1 MILVIMKGGM
11 FFAGQLLPM
20 LRFPLEVEYAHAS
33 RYGSK
38 LSGGEVRWTIAPPAA
53 VKGRAVVVLDDILDA
68 GHTLAEVK
76 RQVLLLG
83 ASSCRIAV
91 LTEKATG
98 KEKPVSAYFSGITLP
113 ERYVFGC
120 GLDISGAW
128 RNLSEIYALKE
139 H

>member
-1 MILVIMKGGM
+1 M
-11 FFAGQLLPM
+11 
-20 LRFPLEVEYAHAS
+20 
-33 RYGSK
+33 
-38 LSGGEVRWTIAPPAA
+38 
-53 VKGRAVVVLDDILDA
+53 VVVLDDILDA

-98 KEKPVSAYFSGITLP
+98 EEKPVAADFSGITLP
-113 ERYVFGC
+113 DRFVFGC

-128 RNLSEIYALKE
+128 RNLPEIYALKE
-139 H
+139 Q